1 MSTLKSARE
10 QLFSRGR
17 GGEKVSRGL
26 PIECE
31 TENEGKNGKSRTE
44 SKLIEEIV
52 CDVV

>member
-1 MSTLKSARE
+1 MFTLANNYSAE
-10 QLFSRGR
+10 EVKRG
-17 GGEKVSRGL
+17 EF